1 MGERLTVRAAAE
13 RIGISTEVARRQV
26 RKLGVAVG
34 DDGLIDLSEFI
45 DERARGLDRSR
56 QRGAGDGAHLAQS
69 TNLKRLQ
76 ADRLELRI
84 ARERGELVRRVDVER
99 ALTTAGQKI
108 RDAALAVPAR
118 AAQDLAGVTD
128 PVEIKRILAEHM
140 RAFLDAYA
148 NDLEEQAFGETRDDD
163 DVDA

>member
-1 MGERLTVRAAAE
+1 MAERLTVPEAAS
-13 RIGISTEVARRQV
+13 RLGISRQVAVLQV
-26 RKLGVAVG
+26 RKLGVVVG
-34 DDGLIDLSEFI
+34 DDGRIDLAEYV
-45 DERARGLDRSR
+45 EARARGLDRSR
-56 QRGAGDGAHLAQS
+56 QAGAGDGAHLAQS

-84 ARERGELVRRVDVER
+84 ARERGELVRKVDVVR

-148 NDLEEQAFGETRDDD
+148 NDLEEQAFGEARDDD